1 MRIACELAM
10 SATRTAWWRSCRKT
24 SAPGACGIS
33 ASRGDTSTVST
44 MSLVSSS
51 LIAAALAVRQDA
63 ADRVDELERPERLGE
78 VLRRAGREPDRAVT
92 VALVRGEHH
101 DGNVLG
107 GLVSLDLAAHVETVG
122 AGPHVDVQEDEV
134 GLLRADEVERLVA
147 VLRFDDGPPLR
158 GQGDADHLTDGHEVV
173 GHE

>member
-1 MRIACELAM
+1 MRIACEFAM
-10 SATRTAWWRSCRKT
+10 SATRTAWWSSCRKT
-24 SAPGACGIS
+24 SAPGACGMELS
-33 ASRGDTSTVST
+33 ASRGETSTVST
-44 MSLVSSS
+44 MSLVSSLP

-78 VLRRAGREPDRAVT
+78 VLRRAGREPDRAVA

-122 AGPHVDVQEDEV
+122 AGPHVDVQEDED
-134 GLLRADEVERLVA
+134 GLLGADDVERLGA
-147 VLRFDDGPPLR
+147 VLRFDDGPPPPRPGEAVHRARAPR
-158 GQGDADHLTDGHEVV
+158 GL
-173 GHE
+173 